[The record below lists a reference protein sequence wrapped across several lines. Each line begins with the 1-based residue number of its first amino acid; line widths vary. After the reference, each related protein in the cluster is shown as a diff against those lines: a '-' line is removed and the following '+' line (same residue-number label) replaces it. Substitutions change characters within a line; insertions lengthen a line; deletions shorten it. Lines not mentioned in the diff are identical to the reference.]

1 MNTSHKKPTSK
12 HPFSAAVLAGGYGK
26 RLGQDKANAEVAGK
40 PLLEWTT
47 EALRP
52 LSMDL
57 LVVKRYNQYL
67 PMMTSQTSWRT
78 IIDKRPNAGPLAG
91 IEAALEEIT
100 NDVMIIVGC
109 DMPLIQPDLLRAIA
123 AKCHDNDMVIPLLN
137 GMSQPLL
144 AAYRTS
150 CLPVVKQLLDSGEG
164 RIRKII
170 PYLKCHHLTEND
182 LNHYDP
188 ELISFTNVNYPADL
202 RHVDQQLNLRKR
214 QEL

>member
-1 MNTSHKKPTSK
+1 MSTPIKKPNLIQ
-12 HPFSAAVLAGGYGK
+12 PFSAVILAGGHGE
-26 RLGQDKANAEVAGK
+26 RLGQDKANAKVAGR
-40 PLLEWTT
+40 PLLEWTAD
-47 EALRP
+47 ALKP

-57 LVVKRYNQYL
+57 LVVKRYDQNL
-67 PMMTSQTSWRT
+67 PIMTSQASWRT

-91 IEAALEEIT
+91 IEAALEKIA
-100 NDVMIIVGC
+100 NDIMIIVGC

-123 AKCHDNDMVIPLLN
+123 AECRDNDLVIPLLN
-137 GMSQPLL
+137 GMPQPLL

-170 PYLKCHHLTEND
+170 PKLKCQHLTEND
-182 LNHYDP
+182 LKHYDP

-202 RHVDQQLNLRKR
+202 RHVAQQLNS
-214 QEL
+214 